1 MTIHTREFNVNARLM
16 LQFSMATLAFMGT
29 FGVSIRSR
37 TENYTHNRGK
47 K

>member
-1 MTIHTREFNVNARLM
+1 MTIRTREINVNTRLM

-29 FGVSIRSR
+29 FGASIGSR